1 MNLESSREERGA
13 WSNSAGKQERGTSPR
28 SMAPYRDSALDVGFQ
43 KPQVLIGRSR
53 NLGKQIG
60 GGFVAKLVGFV
71 DGSAR
76 SIGKSGKPLH
86 QRFYVL
92 LALYRIEIV
101 FLDGRVSGRLA
112 GRSIGHSTELGD
124 ALGDQVRLIFQMAG
138 DGIEQ
143 FMQLEK
149 LESLHVPMRVLHL
162 RLQIDRVGETRVQ
175 NFDDFGLRVFL
186 KIDAAGKMNFGSC
199 GGHYFLLSG
208 RSLGR
213 SLVCILCLS
222 LIHISE
228 PTRPY

>member
-1 MNLESSREERGA
+1 VAKAIMMAAAFGTAESRAPSKPTVTVKTPYR
-13 WSNSAGKQERGTSPR
+13 NSALE
-28 SMAPYRDSALDVGFQ
+28 VGFQ
-43 KPQVLIGRSR
+43 EPQVLIGCSR
-53 NLGKQIG
+53 NLGEQIR

-86 QRFYVL
+86 QCFYVL

-101 FLDGRVSGRLA
+101 FLDGGASSRLP

-175 NFDDFGLRVFL
+175 NFDDFGLRVFF
-186 KIDAAGKMNFGSC
+186 K
-199 GGHYFLLSG
+199 
-208 RSLGR
+208 
-213 SLVCILCLS
+213 
-222 LIHISE
+222 
-228 PTRPY
+228 PTFPF